1 MNEQPDNNSRVVT
14 NAATGAATPGI
25 PRAEIQA
32 ARKGL
37 AAQAKIVQ
45 QAAVELEQLAL
56 IEEVPFEEAMV
67 LPPEEVKKRYT
78 AENARQIEWRREA
91 CIKLLARQVAAE
103 DICDILK
110 MNHRTVGAIA
120 SQEGQKIATFSN
132 QFADSLASSAM
143 SDLALAHTKRDSA
156 SYKDLSIGAGIKLTH
171 AVNMKMVGAGGA
183 EDVGALELEAE
194 NPALQSARKFLEMKK
209 ANATSPNSE
218 TQKPEEEGK

>member
-1 MNEQPDNNSRVVT
+1 MTEPVQ
-14 NAATGAATPGI
+14 TPMQI

-32 ARKGL
+32 ARKEL
-37 AAQAKIVQ
+37 ATQAKNVAA
-45 QAAVELEQLAL
+45 AAVELEQLAL

-110 MNHRTVGAIA
+110 MNRRTVGAIA
-120 SQEGQKIATFSN
+120 SQEGQKISTFSN

-143 SDLALAHTKRDSA
+143 SDLALAHTKRDGA

-183 EDVGALELEAE
+183 EDAAAIEMEQD
-194 NPALQSARKFLEMKK
+194 NPALQLARKFLEQRK
-209 ANATSPNSE
+209 ATNDRTEARGTERAEQPK
-218 TQKPEEEGK
+218 TL